1 MLQLVKFDIVDKNRK
16 TEQNK
21 KTPNKRQYWI
31 YVYNTYTHIYI
42 ISFPIKSAGTSDCF
56 YHFDV

>member
-1 MLQLVKFDIVDKNRK
+1 MLQLVKFDIVDENRK

-42 ISFPIKSAGTSDCF
+42 IIFL
-56 YHFDV
+56 